1 MENIYSRSEQ
11 EKLGNTVN
19 AHLEQYLATGG
30 AEGHIVDMNQWVEG
44 PSFATMLLL
53 RTTGRKSGRK
63 HVTPLLYGNWVG
75 HAVVGGTLGGSD
87 NPPQW
92 YLNIKAGGETAF
104 QIATQAF
111 LAEPREAEGGEYAL
125 IWDYMTRQAP
135 IWKKYQAATARR
147 IPLVM
152 LKPVQPVPVFQPEDN
167 HA

>member
-1 MENIYSRSEQ
+1 MSKVYSDEDQARM
-11 EKLGNTVN
+11 GGVVN
-19 AHLEQYLATGG
+19 EHLEQYLASGG
-30 AEGHIVDMNQWVEG
+30 REGHIVDMNQWVEG

-53 RTTGRKSGRK
+53 RTTGRKTGRR

-87 NPPQW
+87 TPPNW

-111 LAEPREAEGGEYAL
+111 LAEPREAEGDEYAL
-125 IWDYMTRQAP
+125 IWNYMTRQAP
-135 IWKKYQAATARR
+135 IWKKYQAATTRR

-152 LKPVQPVPVFQPEDN
+152 LKPVGAVPVFTV
-167 HA
+167 